1 MTDDE
6 TNQNMPPAPPGLP
19 PMPGSAPPAPPGL
32 PPMPGSA
39 PPAPPGLPP
48 MPGAA
53 PPAPPGLPPMP
64 EMPANDAPPA
74 PPGMPAMPEMPSM
87 DAPPAP
93 PGLPG
98 LDAPPAPPGLP
109 AMPEM
114 PASEAPPAPPGIPG
128 LDAPP
133 APPGMPAMPE
143 MPPSE
148 APPAPPGIPGL
159 DAPPAPPGMPP
170 MPEMPPS
177 EAPPAPPGIPGLDAP
192 VIEEDTSSDEFMLTD
207 SIDEVSDEEEVEM
220 DVVDEVEES
229 TIEAPV
235 DPLAPPAPPGM
246 PPMPEMPAMEE
257 AAADPLLAPPAPPAP
272 PEMPP
277 MPAMEEA
284 AADPLLAPPAPP
296 ADPLAPP
303 APPGMPPMPEMPAM
317 EEAAADPLLAP
328 PAPPSDP
335 LFAPPAPPEM
345 PAMEEAAADPLL
357 APAADSLAISIEQP
371 KADPFTTTNPV
382 QTGIAGAKIRDASE
396 VDQVEGDK
404 LVSTLEEVEVSLVNH
419 NGEIIEQTVEGVLTV
434 TNTSETDRIFDIDV
448 ILDNTD
454 STSFESNKITID
466 ELDSGE
472 SHTTEYTVSGQK
484 MLVLQERIDTNP
496 DKDRERSLSVT
507 MDEGGNTLSMEIQV
521 ENTCNV
527 PLKDVVVTRELPS
540 EMNIEVLGDS
550 EIEDGVLTWNVGT
563 LEPGVSS
570 VLSVAGVVTAS
581 SINPISTGGAE
592 ATYTADFTLSTT
604 TYDELDAFSRG
615 FTFCRT
621 MQGER
626 PDHWKIQ
633 AIFENQSSFVLD
645 LVKLQVRQKGSDDL
659 LLDIHDVP
667 EDVLP
672 DGVWESEI
680 VEIHSPTEP
689 SLTWELAYTVL
700 PRASATTNGT
710 ITVESTEMPVLEA
723 KVDKTYSTK
732 KLASFEAQD
741 MTATVVLENT
751 GSATINLMRITDD
764 IPGLFSVPDLSAMK
778 IKVAGIEL
786 DAEQFKAEVADGIT
800 LEETHI
806 SPDGPGHTLSV
817 TVGTKGP
824 IGLEVGDTLEM
835 TYPLHAPDPSPAN
848 EKVAGPARVEFS
860 SERFGPICSR
870 DVSKVP
876 TVKVIHNRRNIGHGK
891 QAQKIGGRG
900 RYEIMIV
907 VENSGDTAVQDAN
920 IRDII
925 PGGFD
930 IERVTVRGANREE
943 RTDVSM
949 EESTEDGNT
958 LLIWNVPVI
967 AKGERISISFDIK
980 GDGEVDSDLINSF
993 HGVYFGADVEEEESE
1008 ESEEVES
1015 SEEETADVEAPE
1027 AADDSNEDPTAAY
1040 KWREDVLEKVMAE
1053 HGIEDRDAFI
1063 AHAVKFD
1070 HDNNMYLKK
1079 VELTDAAKS
1088 FVEQSSEDS
1097 DDSGE
1102 EASEE
1107 SEDSEEVAEG
1117 SDEEAES
1124 ADSESSETK
1133 PCPICGT
1140 ENPADASSCVAC
1152 HFEFN

>member
-6 TNQNMPPAPPGLP
+6 TNQNIPPAPPGLP

-48 MPGAA
+48 MPGSA

-64 EMPANDAPPA
+64 SDAPPA
-74 PPGMPAMPEMPSM
+74 PPGMPPMPEMPSM

-93 PGLPG
+93 PGLP
-98 LDAPPAPPGLP
+98 

-114 PASEAPPAPPGIPG
+114 PANDAPPAPPGIPG

-133 APPGMPAMPE
+133 APPGIPTMPE
-143 MPPSE
+143 MPSMD

-170 MPEMPPS
+170 MPEMPSS

-192 VIEEDTSSDEFMLTD
+192 VTEEETSSDEFMVTD
-207 SIDEVSDEEEVEM
+207 SNDEVSEEEVEQET
-220 DVVDEVEES
+220 VDEAEES
-229 TIEAPV
+229 TIESPL

-246 PPMPEMPAMEE
+246 PPMPEMP
-257 AAADPLLAPPAPPAP
+257 D
-272 PEMPP
+272 
-277 MPAMEEA
+277 MPAVEEP

-303 APPGMPPMPEMPAM
+303 APPGIPPMPEMPAM
-317 EEAAADPLLAP
+317 EEATADPLLAP
-328 PAPPSDP
+328 PAPPADP
-335 LFAPPAPPEM
+335 LAPPAPPVDLLAPPAPPADPLAPPAPPEM
-345 PAMEEAAADPLL
+345 PAVEEAASDPLL
-357 APAADSLAISIEQP
+357 APASDPLAISIEQP

-382 QTGIAGAKIRDASE
+382 QTGIAGAKIRDASD
-396 VDQVEGDK
+396 VDQVQGDK

-419 NGEIIEQTVEGVLTV
+419 KGEIIEQTVEGVLTV

-448 ILDNTD
+448 ILDNTE
-454 STSFESNKITID
+454 STSFESNKVTID

-507 MDEGGNTLSMEIQV
+507 MDEGGNTLAMEIQV

-540 EMNIEVLGDS
+540 EMNIEVLGES

-581 SINPISTGGAE
+581 SIDPISTGGAK

-700 PRASATTNGT
+700 PRASATTNGI

-835 TYPLHAPDPSPAN
+835 TYSLHAPDPTPAN
-848 EKVAGPARVEFS
+848 EKVAGPARIEFS

-925 PGGFD
+925 PAGFD

-943 RTDVSM
+943 RTDVNM

-958 LLIWNVPVI
+958 LLVWNVPVI

-1008 ESEEVES
+1008 EAEEVEA
-1015 SEEETADVEAPE
+1015 SEEESADVEASE
-1027 AADDSNEDPTAAY
+1027 EADDSVEDPTAAY

-1097 DDSGE
+1097 DDS
-1102 EASEE
+1102 EAEDSAE
-1107 SEDSEEVAEG
+1107 SEDSGEAADD
-1117 SDEEAES
+1117 SDGEADS
-1124 ADSESSETK
+1124 ADSDNSETK

-1140 ENPADASSCVAC
+1140 ENAADADSCVAC

>member
-64 EMPANDAPPA
+64 SE
-74 PPGMPAMPEMPSM
+74 
-87 DAPPAP
+87 
-93 PGLPG
+93 
-98 LDAPPAPPGLP
+98 APPAPPGLP
-109 AMPEM
+109 AMP
-114 PASEAPPAPPGIPG
+114 P
-128 LDAPP
+128 
-133 APPGMPAMPE
+133 MPE
-143 MPPSE
+143 MPAND

-170 MPEMPPS
+170 MPEIPSS

-192 VIEEDTSSDEFMLTD
+192 VTEEVTESDEFMLTD
-207 SIDEVSDEEEVEM
+207 SNDEESAEESDVELTE
-220 DVVDEVEES
+220 EVEES
-229 TIEAPV
+229 PIEAPL

-257 AAADPLLAPPAPPAP
+257 AAADPLLAPPAPA
-272 PEMPP
+272 
-277 MPAMEEA
+277 
-284 AADPLLAPPAPP
+284 

-328 PAPPSDP
+328 PAPPTDP
-335 LFAPPAPPEM
+335 LAPPAPPGMPPMPEMPAMEEATADPLLAPPAPPVDLLAPPAPPADPLAPPAPPEM
-345 PAMEEAAADPLL
+345 PALEEATADPLL
-357 APAADSLAISIEQP
+357 APAADPLAISTEQT
-371 KADPFTTTNPV
+371 KADPFTSTNAV

-550 EIEDGVLTWNVGT
+550 EIENGVLTWNVGT
-563 LEPGVSS
+563 LEPGVSC

-581 SINPISTGGAE
+581 SIDPISTGGAK

-645 LVKLQVRQKGSDDL
+645 LVKLQVRQKGSEEL

-824 IGLEVGDTLEM
+824 IGLEVGGILEM
-835 TYPLHAPDPSPAN
+835 TYPLHAPDPTPAN

-925 PGGFD
+925 PSGFD

-949 EESTEDGNT
+949 EESNEDGNT

-1008 ESEEVES
+1008 ETEEVES
-1015 SEEETADVEAPE
+1015 SEEESAEIGASE
-1027 AADDSNEDPTAAY
+1027 SSDDSEEDPTAAY

-1097 DDSGE
+1097 EAEDSTE
-1102 EASEE
+1102 T
-1107 SEDSEEVAEG
+1107 EDSEEAADA
-1117 SDEEAES
+1117 SDEEADS
-1124 ADSESSETK
+1124 ADSGNSETK

-1140 ENPADASSCVAC
+1140 ENSADAGSCVAC

>member
-48 MPGAA
+48 MPGSA
-53 PPAPPGLPPMP
+53 PPAPPGLPPMPSDAPPAPPGMPPMPEMPSMDAPPAPPGIPPMP

-74 PPGMPAMPEMPSM
+74 PPGIPGLDAPPAPPGIPPMPEMPSM

-93 PGLPG
+93 PGIPG

-114 PASEAPPAPPGIPG
+114 PST
-128 LDAPP
+128 
-133 APPGMPAMPE
+133 
-143 MPPSE
+143 
-148 APPAPPGIPGL
+148 
-159 DAPPAPPGMPP
+159 
-170 MPEMPPS
+170 

-192 VIEEDTSSDEFMLTD
+192 VTEEDTSSDEFMLTD
-207 SIDEVSDEEEVEM
+207 SNDEVSEEEVEM
-220 DVVDEVEES
+220 EGVDEVEES
-229 TIEAPV
+229 TIEASL

-246 PPMPEMPAMEE
+246 PPMPEMPATEE
-257 AAADPLLAPPAPPAP
+257 AD
-272 PEMPP
+272 
-277 MPAMEEA
+277 
-284 AADPLLAPPAPP
+284 DPLLAPPAPP

-303 APPGMPPMPEMPAM
+303 APPGMPPMPEMPVMEEAAADPLLAPPAPPSDLLAPPAPPEMPPMPEMPAM

-335 LFAPPAPPEM
+335 LAPPAPPEM
-345 PAMEEAAADPLL
+345 PPMPAMDEPTADPLL
-357 APAADSLAISIEQP
+357 APAADPLAISIEQP

-521 ENTCNV
+521 ENTCSV
-527 PLKDVVVTRELPS
+527 PLNDVVVTRELPS

-570 VLSVAGVVTAS
+570 ILTVAGVVTAS
-581 SINPISTGGAE
+581 SIEPISTGGAK
-592 ATYTADFTLSTT
+592 ATYSADFTLSTT

-645 LVKLQVRQKGSDDL
+645 LVKLQVRQKGSEDL

-723 KVDKTYSTK
+723 SVDKTYSTK

-848 EKVAGPARVEFS
+848 EKVAGPARIEFS

-925 PGGFD
+925 PAGFD

-980 GDGEVDSDLINSF
+980 GEGEVDSDLINSF

-1008 ESEEVES
+1008 EAEEVDSAEEESAAVDASES
-1015 SEEETADVEAPE
+1015 S
-1027 AADDSNEDPTAAY
+1027 DDSEEDPTAAY

-1097 DDSGE
+1097 EDS
-1102 EASEE
+1102 EAEDSTE
-1107 SEDSEEVAEG
+1107 SEDSGEAAEG
-1117 SDEEAES
+1117 SDEEADS
-1124 ADSESSETK
+1124 ADSDNSETK

-1140 ENPADASSCVAC
+1140 ENAADADSCVAC

>member
-1 MTDDE
+1 MTEE
-6 TNQNMPPAPPGLP
+6 TNQNIPPTPPGLPPMPGAVPPAPPGLP

-48 MPGAA
+48 MPEAA

-64 EMPANDAPPA
+64 EA
-74 PPGMPAMPEMPSM
+74 
-87 DAPPAP
+87 APPAP
-93 PGLPG
+93 PGLPPMPEA
-98 LDAPPAPPGLP
+98 APPAPPGLP
-109 AMPEM
+109 PMPE
-114 PASEAPPAPPGIPG
+114 AAPPAPPGLPPMPEA
-128 LDAPP
+128 APP
-133 APPGMPAMPE
+133 APPGLPPMPE
-143 MPPSE
+143 A
-148 APPAPPGIPGL
+148 APPAPPGLPPMPEAAPPAPPGL
-159 DAPPAPPGMPP
+159 PPMPEAAPPAPPGMPP
-170 MPEMPPS
+170 MPEFDSAPEQSSTNDALFGALNPVESTVPEPVQIES
-177 EAPPAPPGIPGLDAP
+177 E
-192 VIEEDTSSDEFMLTD
+192 ESTDEIMLTD
-207 SIDEVSDEEEVEM
+207 AIDSVVEEEVSDAPSEDLAPV
-220 DVVDEVEES
+220 
-229 TIEAPV
+229 EAPV
-235 DPLAPPAPPGM
+235 DPLLAPPAPP
-246 PPMPEMPAMEE
+246 EMTTIPGLE
-257 AAADPLLAPPAPPAP
+257 APSETQDDPLLAPLAPPAP

-277 MPAMEEA
+277 MPEIPAGIS
-284 AADPLLAPPAPP
+284 ADPLLAPPVP
-296 ADPLAPP
+296 AEQESPALPEIPGLETPAMDSLLTPLAPVPEVEESTESP
-303 APPGMPPMPEMPAM
+303 ALDVLSTPAVV
-317 EEAAADPLLAP
+317 EE
-328 PAPPSDP
+328 
-335 LFAPPAPPEM
+335 
-345 PAMEEAAADPLL
+345 
-357 APAADSLAISIEQP
+357 
-371 KADPFTTTNPV
+371 KADPFLTTNPV
-382 QTGIAGAKIRDASE
+382 QTGIAGAKLRDASE
-396 VDQVEGDK
+396 VDEISGDK
-404 LVSTLEEVEVSLVNH
+404 LVSTLEETETCLVRH
-419 NGEIIEQTVEGVLTV
+419 NGEIIEQSVSGVLTV
-434 TNTSETDRIFDIDV
+434 TNSSETDRIFDIDV
-448 ILDNTD
+448 ILDNTEA
-454 STSFESNKITID
+454 TSFSDNKITID

-472 SHTTEYTVSGQK
+472 SHTTEYTVSGK
-484 MLVLQERIDTNP
+484 RMLVLQERIDTNP

-507 MDEGGNTLSMEIQV
+507 LDEGGNTLSMEIQV
-521 ENTCNV
+521 ENVCSV
-527 PLKDVVVTRELPS
+527 PLRDVTVTRELPS

-550 EIEDGVLTWNVGT
+550 ELVEGVLTWNVGT
-563 LEPGVSS
+563 LEPGVSR
-570 VLSVAGVVTAS
+570 VLSVAGVLSAS
-581 SINPISTGGAE
+581 SIEPISTGGAE

-680 VEIHSPTEP
+680 VEIHSATEP
-689 SLTWELAYTVL
+689 SLTWDLAYTVL
-700 PRASATTNGT
+700 PRASASTSGS
-710 ITVESTEMPVLEA
+710 IKVESTKMPVLEA
-723 KVDKTYSTK
+723 SVDKTYSTK

-741 MTATVVLENT
+741 MTANVVLENT

-764 IPGLFSVPDLSAMK
+764 IPGLFSAPDLSNLQ

-786 DAEQFKAEVADGIT
+786 DSDQFKAEVSEGVT
-800 LEETHI
+800 LEETHL

-824 IGLEVGDTLEM
+824 IGLEVGGTLEM
-835 TYPLHAPDPSPAN
+835 NYSLHAPDPTPAN
-848 EKVAGPARVEFS
+848 EKVAGPARIEFS

-870 DVSKVP
+870 DVNNAPS
-876 TVKVIHNRRNIGHGK
+876 VKVIHNRRNIGHGK

-925 PGGFD
+925 PAGFD
-930 IERVTVRGANREE
+930 VERVTVRGANREE

-958 LLIWNVPVI
+958 LLVWNVPII

-980 GDGEVDSDLINSF
+980 GDGEVDSELINSF
-993 HGVYFGADVEEEESE
+993 HGVFFGADVEDDEEEEQTSE
-1008 ESEEVES
+1008 ESEA
-1015 SEEETADVEAPE
+1015 SEEADSVEETEIEDAS
-1027 AADDSNEDPTAAY
+1027 DDSTAGY

-1053 HGIEDRDAFI
+1053 YGIEDRDAFVE
-1063 AHAVKFD
+1063 HAVKFD

-1088 FVEQSSEDS
+1088 FVSQNS
-1097 DDSGE
+1097 E
-1102 EASEE
+1102 EATEGNESVEE
-1107 SEDSEEVAEG
+1107 PEET
-1117 SDEEAES
+1117 ES
-1124 ADSESSETK
+1124 AGEDEASQEENAGEMK

-1140 ENPADASSCVAC
+1140 ENPADAASCTAC

>member
-6 TNQNMPPAPPGLP
+6 TNQNIPPAPPGLP

-48 MPGAA
+48 MPGSA

-64 EMPANDAPPA
+64 SDAPPA
-74 PPGMPAMPEMPSM
+74 PPGMPPMPEMPSM

-93 PGLPG
+93 PGLP
-98 LDAPPAPPGLP
+98 

-114 PASEAPPAPPGIPG
+114 PANDAPPAPPGIPG

-133 APPGMPAMPE
+133 APPGIPTMPE
-143 MPPSE
+143 MPSMD

-170 MPEMPPS
+170 MPEMPS
-177 EAPPAPPGIPGLDAP
+177 LEAPPAPPGIPGLDAP
-192 VIEEDTSSDEFMLTD
+192 VTEEETDSDEFMVTD
-207 SIDEVSDEEEVEM
+207 SNDEVSEEEVEQET
-220 DVVDEVEES
+220 VDEAEES
-229 TIEAPV
+229 TIESPL

-246 PPMPEMPAMEE
+246 PPMPEMP
-257 AAADPLLAPPAPPAP
+257 D
-272 PEMPP
+272 
-277 MPAMEEA
+277 MPAVEEP

-303 APPGMPPMPEMPAM
+303 APPGIPPMPEMPAM
-317 EEAAADPLLAP
+317 EEATADPLLAP
-328 PAPPSDP
+328 PAPPADP
-335 LFAPPAPPEM
+335 LAPPAPPVDLLAPPAPPADPLAPPAPPEM
-345 PAMEEAAADPLL
+345 PAVEEAASDPLL
-357 APAADSLAISIEQP
+357 APASDPLAISIEQP

-382 QTGIAGAKIRDASE
+382 QTGIAGAKIRDASD
-396 VDQVEGDK
+396 VDQVQGDK

-448 ILDNTD
+448 ILDNTE
-454 STSFESNKITID
+454 STSFESNKVTID

-507 MDEGGNTLSMEIQV
+507 MDEGGNTLAMEIQV

-540 EMNIEVLGDS
+540 EMNIEVLGES

-581 SINPISTGGAE
+581 SIDPISTGGAK
-592 ATYTADFTLSTT
+592 ATYSADFTLSTT

-835 TYPLHAPDPSPAN
+835 TYSLHAPDPTPAN
-848 EKVAGPARVEFS
+848 EKVAGPARIEFS

-925 PGGFD
+925 PAGFD

-943 RTDVSM
+943 RTDVNM

-958 LLIWNVPVI
+958 LLVWNVPVI

-1008 ESEEVES
+1008 EAEEVEA
-1015 SEEETADVEAPE
+1015 SEEESADVEASE
-1027 AADDSNEDPTAAY
+1027 EADDSVEDPTAAY

-1097 DDSGE
+1097 DDS
-1102 EASEE
+1102 EAEDSAE
-1107 SEDSEEVAEG
+1107 SEDSGEAADD
-1117 SDEEAES
+1117 SDGEADS
-1124 ADSESSETK
+1124 ADSDNSETK

-1140 ENPADASSCVAC
+1140 ENAADADSCVAC

>member
-53 PPAPPGLPPMP
+53 PPAPPGIPPMP
-64 EMPANDAPPA
+64 SDAPPA
-74 PPGMPAMPEMPSM
+74 PPGMPPMPEMPSM
-87 DAPPAP
+87 E
-93 PGLPG
+93 
-98 LDAPPAPPGLP
+98 APPAPPGLP

-114 PASEAPPAPPGIPG
+114 PS
-128 LDAPP
+128 
-133 APPGMPAMPE
+133 M
-143 MPPSE
+143 E

-170 MPEMPPS
+170 MPEMPSS

-192 VIEEDTSSDEFMLTD
+192 VTEEDTSSDEFMLTD
-207 SIDEVSDEEEVEM
+207 SNDEVSEEEEVEM
-220 DVVDEVEES
+220 EVVDEVEES
-229 TIEAPV
+229 TIEVPL

-257 AAADPLLAPPAPPAP
+257 S
-272 PEMPP
+272 
-277 MPAMEEA
+277 

-303 APPGMPPMPEMPAM
+303 APPEMPPMPAMEEVAADPLLAPPAPPVDLLAPPAPPGMPPMPEMPAM
-317 EEAAADPLLAP
+317 EEATADPLLAP
-328 PAPPSDP
+328 PAPPADP
-335 LFAPPAPPEM
+335 LLAPPAPPEM
-345 PAMEEAAADPLL
+345 PAMEEAAVDPLL
-357 APAADSLAISIEQP
+357 VPADDPLAISIEQP
-371 KADPFTTTNPV
+371 KEDPFTTTNPV

-581 SINPISTGGAE
+581 SIDPISTGGAK

-645 LVKLQVRQKGSDDL
+645 LVKLQVRQKGSEDL

-925 PGGFD
+925 PAGFD

-1008 ESEEVES
+1008 DTEEVES
-1015 SEEETADVEAPE
+1015 SEEESADADASE
-1027 AADDSNEDPTAAY
+1027 AADDSDEDPTAAY

-1097 DDSGE
+1097 EDSEADDS
-1102 EASEE
+1102 AE
-1107 SEDSEEVAEG
+1107 SEDSGEAADG

-1140 ENPADASSCVAC
+1140 ENAADASSCVAC

>member
-48 MPGAA
+48 MPGEA
-53 PPAPPGLPPMP
+53 PPAPPGLPAMP
-64 EMPANDAPPA
+64 GDAPPA
-74 PPGMPAMPEMPSM
+74 PPGMPPMPEMPSM

-93 PGLPG
+93 PGIPG
-98 LDAPPAPPGLP
+98 LDAPHAPPGLP
-109 AMPEM
+109 TMPEM
-114 PASEAPPAPPGIPG
+114 PSSEAPPAPPGIPG

-133 APPGMPAMPE
+133 APPGLPAMPE
-143 MPPSE
+143 MPSSE
-148 APPAPPGIPGL
+148 APPAPPGIAGL
-159 DAPPAPPGMPP
+159 DAPPAPPGLPA
-170 MPEMPPS
+170 MPEMPSS
-177 EAPPAPPGIPGLDAP
+177 EAPPAPPGISGLDAP
-192 VIEEDTSSDEFMLTD
+192 VTEEVTGSDEFVLTD
-207 SIDEVSDEEEVEM
+207 SNDEVPDEEEVEM
-220 DVVDEVEES
+220 EVVDEVEES

-257 AAADPLLAPPAPPAP
+257 AAADPLLAPPAPPADPLAP
-272 PEMPP
+272 PAPPGMPP
-277 MPAMEEA
+277 MSEIPAVEEA
-284 AADPLLAPPAPP
+284 AADPLLAPPVPP
-296 ADPLAPP
+296 LDPLAPP
-303 APPGMPPMPEMPAM
+303 APPGMPPMPEMP
-317 EEAAADPLLAP
+317 
-328 PAPPSDP
+328 S
-335 LFAPPAPPEM
+335 
-345 PAMEEAAADPLL
+345 MEEAAADPLL
-357 APAADSLAISIEQP
+357 APAVDPLAISTEQT

-419 NGEIIEQTVEGVLTV
+419 NGDIIEQTVEGVLTV

-454 STSFESNKITID
+454 STSFDSKKITID

-527 PLKDVVVTRELPS
+527 PLNDVVVTRELPS

-581 SINPISTGGAE
+581 SIEPISTGGAK

-633 AIFENQSSFVLD
+633 AIFKNQSSFVLD
-645 LVKLQVRQKGSDDL
+645 LVKLQVRQKGSDEL

-672 DGVWESEI
+672 DGDWESEI

-723 KVDKTYSTK
+723 KVDKTFSTK
-732 KLASFEAQD
+732 KLASFEPQD

-764 IPGLFSVPDLSAMK
+764 IPGLFSAPDLSAMK

-835 TYPLHAPDPSPAN
+835 TYPLHAPDPTPAN
-848 EKVAGPARVEFS
+848 EKVAGPARIEFS

-907 VENSGDTAVQDAN
+907 VENSGDTAVQDVN

-925 PGGFD
+925 PAGFD

-949 EESTEDGNT
+949 EESSEDGNT

-967 AKGERISISFDIK
+967 AKGEKIIISFDIK

-993 HGVYFGADVEEEESE
+993 HGVYFGADVEEEEESE
-1008 ESEEVES
+1008 ETEEVES
-1015 SEEETADVEAPE
+1015 SEEESSDVDASE
-1027 AADDSNEDPTAAY
+1027 AADDSDEDPTAGY

-1053 HGIEDRDAFI
+1053 HGIEDREAFI

-1097 DDSGE
+1097 EDSE
-1102 EASEE
+1102 AEASEE
-1107 SEDSEEVAEG
+1107 SEDSEEAADG

-1140 ENPADASSCVAC
+1140 ENAADADSCVAC

>member
-6 TNQNMPPAPPGLP
+6 TNQNIPPAPPGLP

-48 MPGAA
+48 MPGSA

-64 EMPANDAPPA
+64 SDAPPA
-74 PPGMPAMPEMPSM
+74 PPGIPPMPEMTSM
-87 DAPPAP
+87 
-93 PGLPG
+93 
-98 LDAPPAPPGLP
+98 DAPPAPPGLP

-114 PASEAPPAPPGIPG
+114 PANDAPPAPPGIPG

-133 APPGMPAMPE
+133 APPGIPTMPE
-143 MPPSE
+143 MPSMD

-170 MPEMPPS
+170 MPEMPSS

-192 VIEEDTSSDEFMLTD
+192 VTEEETSSDEFMVTD
-207 SIDEVSDEEEVEM
+207 SNDEVSEEEVEQET
-220 DVVDEVEES
+220 VDEAEES
-229 TIEAPV
+229 TIESPL

-246 PPMPEMPAMEE
+246 PPMPEMP
-257 AAADPLLAPPAPPAP
+257 D
-272 PEMPP
+272 
-277 MPAMEEA
+277 MPAVEEP

-303 APPGMPPMPEMPAM
+303 APPGIPPMPEMPAM
-317 EEAAADPLLAP
+317 EEATADPLLAP
-328 PAPPSDP
+328 PAPPADP
-335 LFAPPAPPEM
+335 LAPPAPPVDLLAPPAPPADPLAPPAPPEM
-345 PAMEEAAADPLL
+345 PAVEEAASDPLL
-357 APAADSLAISIEQP
+357 APASDPLAISIEQP

-382 QTGIAGAKIRDASE
+382 QTGIAGAKIRDASD
-396 VDQVEGDK
+396 VDQVQGDK

-448 ILDNTD
+448 ILDNTE
-454 STSFESNKITID
+454 STSFESNKVTID

-507 MDEGGNTLSMEIQV
+507 MDEGGNTLAMEIQV

-540 EMNIEVLGDS
+540 EMNIEVLGES

-581 SINPISTGGAE
+581 SIDPISTGGAK

-700 PRASATTNGT
+700 PRASATTNGI

-835 TYPLHAPDPSPAN
+835 TYSLHAPDPTPAN
-848 EKVAGPARVEFS
+848 EKVAGPARIEFS

-925 PGGFD
+925 PAGFD

-943 RTDVSM
+943 RTDVNM

-958 LLIWNVPVI
+958 LLVWNVPVI

-1008 ESEEVES
+1008 EAEEVEA
-1015 SEEETADVEAPE
+1015 SEEESADVEASE
-1027 AADDSNEDPTAAY
+1027 EADDSVEDPTAAY

-1097 DDSGE
+1097 DDS
-1102 EASEE
+1102 EAEDSAE
-1107 SEDSEEVAEG
+1107 SEDSGEAADD
-1117 SDEEAES
+1117 SDGEADS
-1124 ADSESSETK
+1124 ADSDNSETK

-1140 ENPADASSCVAC
+1140 ENAADADSCVAC

>member
-1 MTDDE
+1 
-6 TNQNMPPAPPGLP
+6 
-19 PMPGSAPPAPPGL
+19 
-32 PPMPGSA
+32 
-39 PPAPPGLPP
+39 
-48 MPGAA
+48 
-53 PPAPPGLPPMP
+53 
-64 EMPANDAPPA
+64 
-74 PPGMPAMPEMPSM
+74 MPAM
-87 DAPPAP
+87 D
-93 PGLPG
+93 
-98 LDAPPAPPGLP
+98 
-109 AMPEM
+109 
-114 PASEAPPAPPGIPG
+114 EA
-128 LDAPP
+128 
-133 APPGMPAMPE
+133 
-143 MPPSE
+143 
-148 APPAPPGIPGL
+148 
-159 DAPPAPPGMPP
+159 
-170 MPEMPPS
+170 
-177 EAPPAPPGIPGLDAP
+177 
-192 VIEEDTSSDEFMLTD
+192 T
-207 SIDEVSDEEEVEM
+207 
-220 DVVDEVEES
+220 
-229 TIEAPV
+229 
-235 DPLAPPAPPGM
+235 
-246 PPMPEMPAMEE
+246 
-257 AAADPLLAPPAPPAP
+257 
-272 PEMPP
+272 
-277 MPAMEEA
+277 
-284 AADPLLAPPAPP
+284 
-296 ADPLAPP
+296 
-303 APPGMPPMPEMPAM
+303 
-317 EEAAADPLLAP
+317 
-328 PAPPSDP
+328 
-335 LFAPPAPPEM
+335 
-345 PAMEEAAADPLL
+345 ADPLL
-357 APAADSLAISIEQP
+357 APAADPLAISIEQP

-521 ENTCNV
+521 ENTCSV
-527 PLKDVVVTRELPS
+527 PLNDVVVTRELPS

-570 VLSVAGVVTAS
+570 ILSVAGVVTAS
-581 SINPISTGGAE
+581 SIEPISTGGAK
-592 ATYTADFTLSTT
+592 ATYSADFTLSTT

-645 LVKLQVRQKGSDDL
+645 LVKLQVRQKGSEDL

-848 EKVAGPARVEFS
+848 EKVAGPARIEFS

-925 PGGFD
+925 PAGFD

-980 GDGEVDSDLINSF
+980 GEGEVDSDLINSF

-1008 ESEEVES
+1008 EAEEVDSAEEESAAVDASES
-1015 SEEETADVEAPE
+1015 S
-1027 AADDSNEDPTAAY
+1027 DDSEEDPTAAY

-1097 DDSGE
+1097 EDS
-1102 EASEE
+1102 EAEDSTE
-1107 SEDSEEVAEG
+1107 SEDSGEAAEG
-1117 SDEEAES
+1117 SDEEADS
-1124 ADSESSETK
+1124 ADSDNSETK

-1140 ENPADASSCVAC
+1140 ENAADADSCVAC

>member
-6 TNQNMPPAPPGLP
+6 TNQNIPPAPPGLP

-48 MPGAA
+48 MPGSA

-64 EMPANDAPPA
+64 SDAPPA
-74 PPGMPAMPEMPSM
+74 PPGIPPMPEMPSM

-93 PGLPG
+93 PGLP
-98 LDAPPAPPGLP
+98 

-114 PASEAPPAPPGIPG
+114 PANDAPPAPPGIPG

-133 APPGMPAMPE
+133 APPGIPTMPE
-143 MPPSE
+143 MPSMD

-159 DAPPAPPGMPP
+159 DAPPAPPGIPP
-170 MPEMPPS
+170 MPEMPSS

-192 VIEEDTSSDEFMLTD
+192 VTEEETGSDEFMVTD
-207 SIDEVSDEEEVEM
+207 SNDEVSEEEVEQET
-220 DVVDEVEES
+220 VDEAEES
-229 TIEAPV
+229 TIESPL

-246 PPMPEMPAMEE
+246 PPMPEMP
-257 AAADPLLAPPAPPAP
+257 D
-272 PEMPP
+272 
-277 MPAMEEA
+277 MPAVEEP

-317 EEAAADPLLAP
+317 EEATADPLLAP
-328 PAPPSDP
+328 PAPPADP
-335 LFAPPAPPEM
+335 LAPPAPPVDLLAPPAPPADPLAPPAPPEM
-345 PAMEEAAADPLL
+345 PAVEEAASDPLL
-357 APAADSLAISIEQP
+357 APASDPLAISIEQP

-382 QTGIAGAKIRDASE
+382 QTGIAGAKIRDASD
-396 VDQVEGDK
+396 VDQVQGDK

-448 ILDNTD
+448 ILDNTE
-454 STSFESNKITID
+454 STSFESNKVTID

-507 MDEGGNTLSMEIQV
+507 MDEGGNTLAMEIQV

-540 EMNIEVLGDS
+540 EMNIEVLGES

-581 SINPISTGGAE
+581 SIDPISTGGAK

-835 TYPLHAPDPSPAN
+835 TYSLHAPDPTPAN
-848 EKVAGPARVEFS
+848 EKVAGPARIEFS

-925 PGGFD
+925 PAGFD

-943 RTDVSM
+943 RTDVNM

-958 LLIWNVPVI
+958 LLVWNVPVI

-1008 ESEEVES
+1008 EAEEVEA
-1015 SEEETADVEAPE
+1015 SEEESADVEASE
-1027 AADDSNEDPTAAY
+1027 EADDSVEDPTAAY

-1097 DDSGE
+1097 DDS
-1102 EASEE
+1102 EAEDSAE
-1107 SEDSEEVAEG
+1107 SEDSGEAADD
-1117 SDEEAES
+1117 SDGEADS
-1124 ADSESSETK
+1124 ADSDNSETK

-1140 ENPADASSCVAC
+1140 ENAADADSCVAC

>member
-64 EMPANDAPPA
+64 SE
-74 PPGMPAMPEMPSM
+74 
-87 DAPPAP
+87 
-93 PGLPG
+93 
-98 LDAPPAPPGLP
+98 APPAPPGLP
-109 AMPEM
+109 AMP
-114 PASEAPPAPPGIPG
+114 P
-128 LDAPP
+128 
-133 APPGMPAMPE
+133 MPE
-143 MPPSE
+143 MPAND

-170 MPEMPPS
+170 MPEIPSS

-192 VIEEDTSSDEFMLTD
+192 VTEEVTESDEFMLTD
-207 SIDEVSDEEEVEM
+207 SNDEESAEESDVELTE
-220 DVVDEVEES
+220 EVEES
-229 TIEAPV
+229 PIEAPL

-257 AAADPLLAPPAPPAP
+257 AAADPLLAPPAPPTDPLAP
-272 PEMPP
+272 PAPPGMPP

-284 AADPLLAPPAPP
+284 TADPLLAPPAPPVDLLAPPAPP

-303 APPGMPPMPEMPAM
+303 APPEMPAL
-317 EEAAADPLLAP
+317 EEAT
-328 PAPPSDP
+328 
-335 LFAPPAPPEM
+335 
-345 PAMEEAAADPLL
+345 ADPLL
-357 APAADSLAISIEQP
+357 APAADPLAISTEQT
-371 KADPFTTTNPV
+371 KADPFTSTNAV

-550 EIEDGVLTWNVGT
+550 EIENGVLTWNVGT
-563 LEPGVSS
+563 LEPGVSC

-581 SINPISTGGAE
+581 SIDPISTGGAK

-645 LVKLQVRQKGSDDL
+645 LVKLQVRQKGSEEL

-824 IGLEVGDTLEM
+824 IGLEVGGILEM
-835 TYPLHAPDPSPAN
+835 TYPLHAPDPTPAN

-925 PGGFD
+925 PSGFD

-949 EESTEDGNT
+949 EESNEDGNT

-1008 ESEEVES
+1008 ETEEVES
-1015 SEEETADVEAPE
+1015 SEEESAEIGASE
-1027 AADDSNEDPTAAY
+1027 SSDDSEEDPTAAY

-1063 AHAVKFD
+1063 AHAIKFD

-1097 DDSGE
+1097 TETEDSE
-1102 EASEE
+1102 T
-1107 SEDSEEVAEG
+1107 EDSEEAADG
-1117 SDEEAES
+1117 SDEET
-1124 ADSESSETK
+1124 DSEDSGNSETK

-1140 ENPADASSCVAC
+1140 ENSADAGSCVAC